1 MNQKNYDNKA
11 ALAKKRKRRRTILHS
26 TVGILIISTVL
37 VVLSVVFCRVARF
50 TVTGESP
57 YSREE
62 IVNSVRACEGRSM
75 FLINTEKLEDLVESA
90 LPYTD
95 NVKVSKQYPRGLR
108 IEVSTAKRAFAVELS
123 KNYYAVTNGKLKVL
137 EATDKLP
144 EDTVTVKGRPISS
157 YSAGQVL
164 SFTGKPGDDAIRD
177 ALIEVAKAIEDTAL
191 EDINMINIG
200 DENNIYLVYD
210 NRIIVKIGKA
220 ENLAN
225 KLSLAKKSLDEEN
238 KLSPAQY
245 GELDVTINKKAVFA
259 PDDLKDL
266 PELVEFLE
274 EQEQSEEES
283 ENNETGEEQADES
296 SETAETPDNSAE
308 TTAANTQMNNS
319 L

>member
-1 MNQKNYDNKA
+1 MAHNNRDNKA
-11 ALAKKRKRRRTILHS
+11 SLAAKRKRRRIILLS
-26 TVGILIISTVL
+26 AVGILVISTVL
-37 VVLSVVFCRVARF
+37 VVLSVVFCRVAKF

-57 YSREE
+57 YSRDE
-62 IVNSVRACEGRSM
+62 IVNSIKACEGKSL
-75 FLINTEKLEDLVESA
+75 FFIKTESLEDLVESA

-95 NVKVSKQYPRGLR
+95 NVRISKQYPRGLR
-108 IEVSTAKRAFAVELS
+108 IEVSTAKKAYAVELS

-137 EATDKLP
+137 EATDTLP
-144 EDTVTVKGRPISS
+144 AEAVTVKGRPISTFS
-157 YSAGQVL
+157 PGQVL
-164 SFTGKPGDDAIRD
+164 SFTGKAGDDAIRD
-177 ALIEVAKAIEDTAL
+177 ALIEVSNAIEDTEL
-191 EDINMINIG
+191 KDINMINIG

-274 EQEQSEEES
+274 EQEQSKG
-283 ENNETGEEQADES
+283 ETGADD
-296 SETAETPDNSAE
+296 TSAE
-308 TTAANTQMNNS
+308 QEDMSEENAENQEVS
-319 L
+319 F

>member
-1 MNQKNYDNKA
+1 MDRKNYDNKA

-37 VVLSVVFCRVARF
+37 VVLSVVFCRVAKF
-50 TVTGESP
+50 TVAGESP
-57 YSREE
+57 YSRDD
-62 IVNSVRACEGRSM
+62 IVNSVKACEGKSM
-75 FLINTEKLEDLVESA
+75 FLIKTEKLEDLVESA

-95 NVKVSKQYPRGLR
+95 NVTISKQYPRGLR
-108 IEVSTAKRAFAVELS
+108 IEVSTAKKAFSVELS
-123 KNYYAVTNGKLKVL
+123 KNYYAVTNGRLKVL

-157 YSAGQVL
+157 YSSGQIL

-177 ALIEVAKAIEDTAL
+177 ALIEIAQAIEDTAL
-191 EDINMINIG
+191 ENINMINIG

-274 EQEQSEEES
+274 EQDRSENAEEET
-283 ENNETGEEQADES
+283 ETDEAGVQTAAD
-296 SETAETPDNSAE
+296 TVIQPDNTVPSQSDSADIIG
-308 TTAANTQMNNS
+308 
-319 L
+319 

>member
-37 VVLSVVFCRVARF
+37 VVLSVVFCRVAKF

-62 IVNSVRACEGRSM
+62 IVNSVKACEGKSM
-75 FLINTEKLEDLVESA
+75 FLIKTEKLEDLVESA

-95 NVKVSKQYPRGLR
+95 NITISKQYPRGLR
-108 IEVSTAKRAFAVELS
+108 IEVSTAKKAFSVELS
-123 KNYYAVTNGKLKVL
+123 KNYYAVTNGRLKVL

-157 YSAGQVL
+157 YSAGQIL

-177 ALIEVAKAIEDTAL
+177 ALIEIAQAIEDTAL

-274 EQEQSEEES
+274 EQDRSENAEEET
-283 ENNETGEEQADES
+283 ETDEAGVQTAAD
-296 SETAETPDNSAE
+296 TVIQPDNTVPSQSDSADIIG
-308 TTAANTQMNNS
+308 
-319 L
+319 

>member
-1 MNQKNYDNKA
+1 MDRKNYDNKA

-26 TVGILIISTVL
+26 TVGILFISTVL
-37 VVLSVVFCRVARF
+37 VVLSVVFCRVAKF
-50 TVTGESP
+50 TVAGESP
-57 YSREE
+57 YSRDD
-62 IVNSVRACEGRSM
+62 IVNSVKACEGKSM
-75 FLINTEKLEDLVESA
+75 FLIKTEKLEDLVESA

-95 NVKVSKQYPRGLR
+95 NVTISKQYPRGLR
-108 IEVSTAKRAFAVELS
+108 IEVSTAKKAFSVELS
-123 KNYYAVTNGKLKVL
+123 KNYYAVTNGRLKVL

-157 YSAGQVL
+157 YSAGQIL

-177 ALIEVAKAIEDTAL
+177 ALIEIAQAIEDTAL
-191 EDINMINIG
+191 ENINMINIG

-225 KLSLAKKSLDEEN
+225 KLYLAKKSLDEEN

-274 EQEQSEEES
+274 EQDRSENAEEET
-283 ENNETGEEQADES
+283 ETDEAGVQTAAD
-296 SETAETPDNSAE
+296 TVIQPDNTVPSQSDSADIIG
-308 TTAANTQMNNS
+308 
-319 L
+319 

>member
-37 VVLSVVFCRVARF
+37 VVLSVVFCRVAKF

-62 IVNSVRACEGRSM
+62 IVNSVKACEGKSM
-75 FLINTEKLEDLVESA
+75 FLIKTEKLEDLVESA

-95 NVKVSKQYPRGLR
+95 NITISKQYPRGLR
-108 IEVSTAKRAFAVELS
+108 IEVSTAKKAFSVELS
-123 KNYYAVTNGKLKVL
+123 KNYYAVTNGRLKVL
-137 EATDKLP
+137 DATDKLP

-157 YSAGQVL
+157 YSAGQIL

-177 ALIEVAKAIEDTAL
+177 ALIEIAQAIEDTAL

-274 EQEQSEEES
+274 EQDRSENAEEEI
-283 ENNETGEEQADES
+283 ETDEAGVQTAAD
-296 SETAETPDNSAE
+296 TVIQPDNTVPSQSDSADIIG
-308 TTAANTQMNNS
+308 
-319 L
+319 

>member
-1 MNQKNYDNKA
+1 MDRKNYDNKA

-26 TVGILIISTVL
+26 TVGILFISTVL
-37 VVLSVVFCRVARF
+37 VVLSVVFCRVAKF
-50 TVTGESP
+50 TVAGESP
-57 YSREE
+57 YSRDD
-62 IVNSVRACEGRSM
+62 IVNSVKACEGKSM
-75 FLINTEKLEDLVESA
+75 FLIKTEKLEDLVESA

-95 NVKVSKQYPRGLR
+95 NVTISKQYPRGLR
-108 IEVSTAKRAFAVELS
+108 IEVSTAKKAFSVELS
-123 KNYYAVTNGKLKVL
+123 KNCYAVTNGRLKVL

-157 YSAGQVL
+157 YSAGQIL

-177 ALIEVAKAIEDTAL
+177 ALIEIAQAIEDTAL

-274 EQEQSEEES
+274 EQDRSENAEEET
-283 ENNETGEEQADES
+283 ETDEAGVQTAAD
-296 SETAETPDNSAE
+296 TVIQPDNTVPSQSDSADIIG
-308 TTAANTQMNNS
+308 
-319 L
+319 

>member
-1 MNQKNYDNKA
+1 MDRKNYDNKA

-37 VVLSVVFCRVARF
+37 VVLSVVFCRVAKF
-50 TVTGESP
+50 TVAGESP
-57 YSREE
+57 YSRDD
-62 IVNSVRACEGRSM
+62 IVNSVKACEGKSM
-75 FLINTEKLEDLVESA
+75 FLIKTEKLEDLVESA

-95 NVKVSKQYPRGLR
+95 NVTISKQYPRGLR
-108 IEVSTAKRAFAVELS
+108 IEVSTAKKAFSVELS
-123 KNYYAVTNGKLKVL
+123 KNYYAVTNGRLKVL

-157 YSAGQVL
+157 YSSGQIL

-177 ALIEVAKAIEDTAL
+177 ALIEIAQAIEDTAL
-191 EDINMINIG
+191 ENINMINIG

-225 KLSLAKKSLDEEN
+225 KLYLAKKSLDEEN

-274 EQEQSEEES
+274 EQDRSENAEEET
-283 ENNETGEEQADES
+283 ETDEAGVQTAADMVIQ
-296 SETAETPDNSAE
+296 PDNTVPSQSDSADIIG
-308 TTAANTQMNNS
+308 
-319 L
+319 

>member
-37 VVLSVVFCRVARF
+37 VVLSVVFCRVAKF

-62 IVNSVRACEGRSM
+62 IVNSVKACEGKSM
-75 FLINTEKLEDLVESA
+75 FLIKTEKLEDLVESA

-95 NVKVSKQYPRGLR
+95 NITISKQYPRGLR
-108 IEVSTAKRAFAVELS
+108 IEVSTAKKAFSVELS
-123 KNYYAVTNGKLKVL
+123 KNYYAVTNGRLKVL

-157 YSAGQVL
+157 YSAGQIL

-177 ALIEVAKAIEDTAL
+177 ALIEIAQAIEDTAL

-274 EQEQSEEES
+274 EQDRSENAEEEI
-283 ENNETGEEQADES
+283 ETDEAGVQTAAD
-296 SETAETPDNSAE
+296 TVIQPDNTVPSQSDSADIIG
-308 TTAANTQMNNS
+308 
-319 L
+319 

>member
-1 MNQKNYDNKA
+1 MDRKNYDNKA

-37 VVLSVVFCRVARF
+37 VVLSVVFCRVAKF
-50 TVTGESP
+50 TVAGESP
-57 YSREE
+57 YSRDE
-62 IVNSVRACEGRSM
+62 IVNSVKACEGKSM
-75 FLINTEKLEDLVESA
+75 FLIKTEKLEDLVESA

-95 NVKVSKQYPRGLR
+95 NVRITKQYPRGIR
-108 IEVSTAKRAFAVELS
+108 IEVNTAKRAFAVELS
-123 KNYYAVTNGKLKVL
+123 KNYYAVTNGRLKVL

-144 EDTVTVKGRPISS
+144 EETVTVKGRPISS
-157 YSAGQVL
+157 YSAGQIL

-177 ALIEVAKAIEDTAL
+177 ALIEIAQAIEDTAL

-220 ENLAN
+220 ENLAG

-245 GELDVTINKKAVFA
+245 GELDVTVSKKAVFA

-274 EQEQSEEES
+274 EQERSETEDTGTA
-283 ENNETGEEQADES
+283 TGEENTENEESAD
-296 SETAETPDNSAE
+296 NQ
-308 TTAANTQMNNS
+308 TAAAVPEQS
-319 L
+319 DSAGIIG